1 MSDIH
6 KSAMGRSVDMAA
18 LRAKNERVRAVGN
31 MSVNARGDV
40 IDSNNEII
48 NDNNKRVN
56 EYYMKSAMS
65 RGVKPTGINTAPS
78 PVQGIVAEV
87 QQTSLTPDASPSPIQ
102 QYAVEQDYSA
112 VVEANK
118 QLEREMHPEEMDFED
133 HDEEIVKPEP
143 KSKKPNSS
151 K

>member
-31 MSVNARGDV
+31 MSVNARGDI
-40 IDSNNEII
+40 IDSNNQII

-65 RGVKPTGINTAPS
+65 LGVKPTGINTTPS
-78 PVQGIVAEV
+78 PVHGIVAEV
-87 QQTSLTPDASPSPIQ
+87 QQTPLTPDVPTQPIQ
-102 QYAVEQDYSA
+102 QYAVEQDYTPI
-112 VVEANK
+112 VEANK
-118 QLEREMHPEEMDFED
+118 KLQQEMHPDELDFED
-133 HDEEIVKPEP
+133 QDEEIVKEEP
-143 KSKKPNSS
+143 KSKKSNSS

>member
-1 MSDIH
+1 MH

-18 LRAKNERVRAVGN
+18 LRAKNDRVRAVGN
-31 MSVNARGDV
+31 MNVNARGDV

-65 RGVKPTGINTAPS
+65 RGAKPTGINTAPS

-87 QQTSLTPDASPSPIQ
+87 QKTPLTPDASTQPIQ
-102 QYAVEQDYSA
+102 QYAVEQDYTPI
-112 VVEANK
+112 VEANK
-118 QLEREMHPEEMDFED
+118 RLQQEMHAEELDFED
-133 HDEEIVKPEP
+133 HDEEIVKEETKP
-143 KSKKPNSS
+143 KKPNSS

>member
-31 MSVNARGDV
+31 MNVNSRGDV
-40 IDSNNEII
+40 IDSNNEVI

-56 EYYMKSAMS
+56 QYYMNSAMS
-65 RGVKPTGINTAPS
+65 RGKPTGLNTAPS
-78 PVQGIVAEV
+78 PVQGIVAKV
-87 QQTSLTPDASPSPIQ
+87 QETPMPVPDQQPAAQSMAQPVVQPIV
-102 QYAVEQDYSA
+102 AEQLHPD
-112 VVEANK
+112 
-118 QLEREMHPEEMDFED
+118 EMQFDE
-133 HDEEIVKPEP
+133 HDEEVVKEEP
-143 KSKKPNSS
+143 KIKKSNSS

>member
-6 KSAMGRSVDMAA
+6 RSAMGKAVDMAA
-18 LRAKNERVRAVGN
+18 LRAKNEHTRAVGN

-40 IDSNNEII
+40 IDSNNEVI

-56 EYYMKSAMS
+56 EYYMKSAMN
-65 RGVKPTGINTAPS
+65 RGVRPTGINTAPS
-78 PVQGIVAEV
+78 PIIGEVAPI
-87 QQTSLTPDASPSPIQ
+87 QQTPLKPDASSDPIQ

-112 VVEANK
+112 IVKANK
-118 QLEREMHPEEMDFED
+118 QLEQEMHPDELDFDD
-133 HDEEIVKPEP
+133 HDEEIVKEDP
-143 KSKKPNSS
+143 KSKKNNSS

>member
-1 MSDIH
+1 
-6 KSAMGRSVDMAA
+6 MGRSVDMAA

-31 MSVNARGDV
+31 MNVNSRGDV

-87 QQTSLTPDASPSPIQ
+87 QQTPLTPDASTQGIQ
-102 QYAVEQDYSA
+102 QYAVEQDYTPII
-112 VVEANK
+112 EANK
-118 QLEREMHPEEMDFED
+118 RLQQEMHAEELDFED
-133 HDEEIVKPEP
+133 HDEEIVKEEP
-143 KSKKPNSS
+143 KPKKSNSS

>member
-6 KSAMGRSVDMAA
+6 KSAMGRSVDMTA
-18 LRAKNERVRAVGN
+18 LRAKNERTRAVGN
-31 MSVNARGDV
+31 MNVNARGDV
-40 IDSNNEII
+40 IDSNNEVI

-87 QQTSLTPDASPSPIQ
+87 QQTPLTPDASTQPIQ
-102 QYAVEQDYSA
+102 QYAVEQDYTPI
-112 VVEANK
+112 VEANK
-118 QLEREMHPEEMDFED
+118 KLQQEMHPDEMDFED
-133 HDEEIVKPEP
+133 HDEEIVKEEP
-143 KSKKPNSS
+143 KPKKSNSS

>member
-1 MSDIH
+1 MH

-31 MSVNARGDV
+31 MNVNARGDV

-87 QQTSLTPDASPSPIQ
+87 QQTALTPDASTQGIQ
-102 QYAVEQDYSA
+102 QYAVEQDYTPI
-112 VVEANK
+112 VEANK
-118 QLEREMHPEEMDFED
+118 RLQQEMHADELDFED
-133 HDEEIVKPEP
+133 QDEEIVKEEP
-143 KSKKPNSS
+143 KPKKPNSS